1 MFTSIQPTRLWQV
14 LALASALAILHAAP
28 AFVQGKWVFENAAL
42 QVSVS
47 ETTGTWDVL
56 DKRCN
61 QLWPQAIPLERKQ
74 WVVPI
79 RRAVKSP
86 VLDGALDEWPG
97 TAIFVGSKHVI
108 ASKTTPTSS
117 AGDQDS
123 SARFHFAWDA
133 TGWWLA
139 ADVTDDK
146 LVAPPAGADLWHADS
161 IELWLGNEHWGLA
174 PDGDKVR
181 IACWSNPAMAKDC
194 RAVARPTATGWRL
207 EAFIPWSRIAA
218 LPKEPSANAELL
230 LAVGVNDC
238 DGGPK
243 RQCQLFYPP
252 AYKHKVMSTHAL
264 ARLGTAGKA
273 APPSTRTHR
282 PTKVIVKQITP
293 LPAPTEGVQIEFDY
307 TDKGGA
313 VLPLTSRVW
322 LLPGQADVAYELA
335 GDANTKIQEIAL
347 PAPIMLDAPKGV
359 LVIPQ
364 GAGLLFRVDE
374 LSWHGGHLGGK
385 MSMPWFGSADLAT
398 GKGYIGIMETPDDA
412 KFRGAKV
419 AGTTRDVLAVQPVI
433 GPQKGRLGYARRL
446 LYHFADRGG
455 YVALAKR
462 YRAYVKQDGRLK
474 TLVEKRKER
483 PNIDRLVGAVNIYSS
498 HFEDLQELHRLGV
511 ERALISGHGA
521 DRVRKMNE
529 WGYLTGRYD
538 IYTDLYEPGTPPSE
552 WERCRGFH
560 FPEDVIKKADGSKQV
575 GWCPIPNAKT
585 GKKDPSYVACWSCGL
600 RVLQERVP
608 KVLAKKPLNAYFLD
622 CVTAT
627 RLYECYDPNHPLT
640 RTTDREARI
649 AQLDYLSRELKLV
662 VGSEAGRDWA
672 VPVAD
677 YFEGIMSTA
686 SFFANPKAIHE
697 IPFVSIEPEARYE
710 EYNINPWRRVPLFQL
725 VYGDCAEITWR
736 WGDNTHR
743 MPKLWAM
750 KDLQHII
757 HASMPMFVLWD
768 VHQDLFLAN
777 TERFMETYN
786 NVCRWRRA
794 VGYHE
799 MTNHERLS
807 EDAMVQRSSF
817 ANGASVTVNFAPEER
832 TVDGIK
838 LPSRSFL
845 ITGDTPELK
854 GLAVGRPV
862 QVSDPWE
869 PKKLVLTG
877 NTGFEKRPFFWRGTP
892 GMKLSVQSE
901 IVHEGA
907 HAAKLSGTQDD
918 SWSFARGPQVPL
930 EAGQRY
936 RMNCWLRVDAITPP
950 EFAPNLKCE
959 LHKDGK
965 YLVNIYTPAY
975 DLAKLGTWQK
985 LEKVFTVPAG
995 ADSGTLAL
1003 EKRTTK
1009 SVTATLYLDDIE
1021 LLPSPAKNP

>member
-1 MFTSIQPTRLWQV
+1 MQRTC
-14 LALASALAILHAAP
+14 LAIFLTLGVPSLLAAP
-28 AFVQGKWVFENAAL
+28 TQANGHWILENPAL
-42 QVSVS
+42 RVVVDSK
-47 ETTGTWDVL
+47 TANWDVL
-56 DKRCN
+56 DKRCG
-61 QLWPQAIPLERKQ
+61 QLWPQATSLERQQ

-79 RRAVKSP
+79 RQAAGPP

-97 TAIFVGSKHVI
+97 SGISVGSKL
-108 ASKTTPTSS
+108 ATTTAATPTSTD
-117 AGDQDS
+117 GDQDS
-123 SARFHFAWDA
+123 SARFHLAWDA
-133 TGWWLA
+133 AGWWLA

-146 LVAPPAGADLWHADS
+146 LVAPPVGADLWHVDS
-161 IELWLGNEHWGLA
+161 IELWLGKEHWGLA

-194 RAVARPTATGWRL
+194 RAVGRATTTGWRL
-207 EAFIPWSRIAA
+207 EAFIPWSRVAA
-218 LPKEPSANAELL
+218 LPKGPSANAELL

-252 AYKHKVMSTHAL
+252 AYKHKVMNTHAL
-264 ARLGTAGKA
+264 ARLGA
-273 APPSTRTHR
+273 ADTSMSPSTRTQR
-282 PTKVIVKQITP
+282 PTKVVVKRITA
-293 LPAPTEGVQIEFDY
+293 LPTPAEGVQVEFDY
-307 TDKGGA
+307 TEKGGA

-322 LLPGQADVAYELA
+322 LLPGQADVAYELS
-335 GDANTKIQEIAL
+335 GDINSRIQEIAL
-347 PAPIMLDAPKGV
+347 PAPFVLDAPKGV

-364 GAGLLFRVDE
+364 GAGLLFGVE
-374 LSWHGGHLGGK
+374 EISWHGGSLGGK

-398 GKGYIGIMETPDDA
+398 GKGYIGIMGTPDDA

-419 AGTTRDVLAVQPVI
+419 AGTSREVLAVQPLI
-433 GPQKGRLGYARRL
+433 GPQKGKLGYARRF
-446 LYHFADRGG
+446 LYHFADTGS
-455 YVALAKR
+455 YVTLAKR

-474 TLVEKRKER
+474 TLAEKRQER

-498 HFEDLQELHRLGV
+498 HFENLEELHRLGV
-511 ERALISGHGA
+511 ERAVVSGHGG
-521 DRVRKMNE
+521 DRVRRMNN

-538 IYTDLYEPGTPPSE
+538 IYTDLYEPGTRPST
-552 WERCRGFH
+552 WERCQGFH

-600 RVLQERVP
+600 RVLRERVP

-622 CVTAT
+622 CVTSA
-627 RLYECYDPNHPLT
+627 RLYECYDPRHPLT

-649 AQLDYLSRELKLV
+649 AQFDYLSSELKLV
-662 VGSEAGRDWA
+662 VGSETGRDWA

-686 SFFANPKAIHE
+686 SFFATPKAIHE
-697 IPFVSIEPEARYE
+697 IPFVSIESNPRYE
-710 EYNINPWRRVPLFQL
+710 EYAINPKRRVPLFQL

-768 VHQDLFLAN
+768 AHQDLFLAN
-777 TERFMETYN
+777 TERFKETYD

-817 ANGASVTVNFAPEER
+817 ANGAAVTVNFAPGER
-832 TVDGIK
+832 IVNGIK

-845 ITGDTPELK
+845 ITGDAPELK
-854 GLAVGRPV
+854 GLPVGRPV

-877 NTGFEKRPFFWRGTP
+877 NTGFEKRPFFWRATR

-901 IVHEGA
+901 VVQNGT
-907 HAAKLSGTQDD
+907 HAAKLSGTQDNT
-918 SWSFARGPQVPL
+918 WSFARAPNVPL
-930 EAGQRY
+930 EAGRRY
-936 RMNCWLRVDAITPP
+936 RMTCQLRVDDIAPP
-950 EFAPNLKCE
+950 ELAPKLKCE

-965 YLVNIYTPAY
+965 YLVNIYTHAY
-975 DLAKLGTWQK
+975 DLSKLGTWQK
-985 LEKVFTVPAG
+985 LEKVFTVAAG
-995 ADSGTLAL
+995 ADSGALAL

-1009 SVTATLYLDDIE
+1009 SVTATLYLDEVKLIP
-1021 LLPSPAKNP
+1021 LPAKNP